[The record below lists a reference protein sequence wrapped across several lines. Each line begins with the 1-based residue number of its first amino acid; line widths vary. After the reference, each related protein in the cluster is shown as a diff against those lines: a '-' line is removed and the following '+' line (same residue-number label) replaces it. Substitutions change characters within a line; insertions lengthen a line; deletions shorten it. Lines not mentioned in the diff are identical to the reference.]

1 MQSFPTSAWVN
12 MWNVEQQKMQQ
23 SLFLDFIAFIGEHLR
38 NDNYCNPLDFNY
50 WSYFSIPSPKKW
62 ETPWK
67 TIVSEAQNPVKWSYP
82 VGRTSFSCSST
93 SFSLLSLE
101 LGNCYPS
108 GTPSPSNRLMGLS
121 VSYLRNIYIYIHM
134 CVWRTKLLN
143 RNGHGQSG
151 WSPVGCEGF
160 HTDLNIPSPLPTTFS
175 FPRILS
181 VTHIYIDINNRGLT

>member
-1 MQSFPTSAWVN
+1 MICMFCRVSQPAPGWTCE
-12 MWNVEQQKMQQ
+12 MWNNKKMQQ

-121 VSYLRNIYIYIHM
+121 VSYLRNIYIYIYI
-134 CVWRTKLLN
+134 CVCGGPNYLIAMDMAK
-143 RNGHGQSG
+143 
-151 WSPVGCEGF
+151 VGG
-160 HTDLNIPSPLPTTFS
+160 P
-175 FPRILS
+175 LS
-181 VTHIYIDINNRGLT
+181 VVKVFIQIWTSQVHSQLLLVFREFCRLLIYT